1 MSASPTF
8 SFASTADDVATAF
21 AAEIRGKNV
30 LVTGTSLN
38 GIGYE
43 TALAIAK
50 HASLVTITGY
60 NADRLKLTAEA
71 IKKAVPAAN
80 IRRMILDLS
89 SLAAIRQA
97 TDDFNADP
105 RPIHVLIHNAA
116 AAIGPFKLT
125 VDGLENQFGT
135 DHVGPFLLTKLLA
148 PKLIAATTPSYTPR
162 VIFVASAAHAFG
174 TGIDFASLEH
184 QDVTKY
190 NPSLAYFQ
198 AKSANILTAIE
209 LSKRSKGAI
218 NAYSLHPG
226 VIFTNMT
233 QKEESVTELQALGML
248 GPDGQPNR
256 EKFEWKTIAQGA
268 ATTVV
273 AAFDPR
279 LNDKP
284 GAYLNDGAVATESVA
299 PHSSDPVVAE
309 KLWAVTEKI
318 IGEDFEFNSG
328 VALL

>member
-71 IKKAVPAAN
+71 INEGGASCKY
-80 IRRMILDLS
+80 S
-89 SLAAIRQA
+89 
-97 TDDFNADP
+97 
-105 RPIHVLIHNAA
+105 AA

-125 VDGLENQFGT
+125 IDSLESQFGT

-162 VIFVASAAHAFG
+162 VVFVASAAHAFG

-184 QDVTKY
+184 QDPTKY

-198 AKSANILTAIE
+198 AKAPSTRTVSILVECWGQMDNPTVKNSSGRLLRKE
-209 LSKRSKGAI
+209 L
-218 NAYSLHPG
+218 P
-226 VIFTNMT
+226 
-233 QKEESVTELQALGML
+233 
-248 GPDGQPNR
+248 
-256 EKFEWKTIAQGA
+256 
-268 ATTVV
+268 TTVV
-273 AAFDPR
+273 TAFDPR

-284 GAYLNDGAVATESVA
+284 GAYLKDGAVATESVA